1 MAGADFRVGSYH
13 TRPGPAESGP
23 APRSVPAGDVL
34 GERFAAGND
43 QQSVRL
49 FAGNGDLLSLGL
61 GGISHLHFFEPFQMG
76 ARSKIAEEREAVGGF
91 NDSAVCAVGVLGKSQ
106 WEVAERRYDPDG
118 ATASRER
125 SGASNDESLMIAAT
139 WRGNSRLRIRR
150 SKLAEIGWA
159 RFR

>member
-1 MAGADFRVGSYH
+1 
-13 TRPGPAESGP
+13 
-23 APRSVPAGDVL
+23 
-34 GERFAAGND
+34 
-43 QQSVRL
+43 
-49 FAGNGDLLSLGL
+49 
-61 GGISHLHFFEPFQMG
+61 MG
-76 ARSKIAEEREAVGGF
+76 AGGEIAAQCQIVGGF
-91 NDSAVCAVGVLGKSQ
+91 HDSAVCAVGVLGKSQ